1 MEMTLN
7 PRLLSYLC
15 VHLYHSLESQYAGC
29 SWCLIILK
37 PSNSAKWCQWS
48 CNCRGM
54 EKFLIVF
61 IVLFCRFYIFRIFV
75 VIVYHVIRSRLV
87 ATIHC
92 IINNKFNDV
101 FWNRYILLPVSRK
114 SKSMFVKIWIYSYE
128 GSLNWILSWLIL
140 SDISVVARK
149 CFCRDPTTKA
159 FYFYLPHPI
168 ELDFHVNLYSNIFSS
183 TYSFLL
189 RRQGVTREM
198 SWTQNYTHNTLL
210 LNAPYLFIYDRE
222 KR

>member
-1 MEMTLN
+1 M
-7 PRLLSYLC
+7 
-15 VHLYHSLESQYAGC
+15 
-29 SWCLIILK
+29 
-37 PSNSAKWCQWS
+37 
-48 CNCRGM
+48 
-54 EKFLIVF
+54 
-61 IVLFCRFYIFRIFV
+61 
-75 VIVYHVIRSRLV
+75 
-87 ATIHC
+87 
-92 IINNKFNDV
+92 
-101 FWNRYILLPVSRK
+101 SRK

-210 LNAPYLFIYDRE
+210 LNAPYLFIYDRDSDKIKDNIKE
-222 KR
+222 RAHPVWLVWSMVWFNSSILIVHCSHIQFRL